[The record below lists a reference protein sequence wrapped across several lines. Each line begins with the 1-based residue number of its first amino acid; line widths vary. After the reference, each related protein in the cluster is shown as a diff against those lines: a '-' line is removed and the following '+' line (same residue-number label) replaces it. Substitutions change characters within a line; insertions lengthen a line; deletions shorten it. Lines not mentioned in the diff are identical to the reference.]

1 MWRVLTATV
10 PTAVEDEVASVLGG
24 GSLGVEIV
32 PAAPGASTLRVYLG
46 PGDDDA
52 AWRLRASG
60 VLAAHG
66 LPASV
71 LRIEPVEDERWV
83 ERWQASL
90 APIPLGR
97 RFVVLPGGRGGA
109 AGGRTPITLVPGM
122 AFGTGEHETTRMCA
136 AAVERLVVPG
146 SRWLDVGTGT
156 GILAAVAA
164 LCGAAFVLAVD
175 ADPEA
180 AHVASEVVAA
190 NGLQQRIRVLAGSIQ
205 DRGAERFDGLVAN
218 VQSSFFLA
226 NAPEIAE
233 AVKPSGWLVVSGIGL
248 GDENEVQE
256 RLAAEGFT
264 VRERTD
270 DGPWA
275 CLVLRAAAA

>member
-1 MWRVLTATV
+1 
-10 PTAVEDEVASVLGG
+10 
-24 GSLGVEIV
+24 
-32 PAAPGASTLRVYLG
+32 
-46 PGDDDA
+46 
-52 AWRLRASG
+52 
-60 VLAAHG
+60 
-66 LPASV
+66 
-71 LRIEPVEDERWV
+71 
-83 ERWQASL
+83 
-90 APIPLGR
+90 
-97 RFVVLPGGRGGA
+97 
-109 AGGRTPITLVPGM
+109 M